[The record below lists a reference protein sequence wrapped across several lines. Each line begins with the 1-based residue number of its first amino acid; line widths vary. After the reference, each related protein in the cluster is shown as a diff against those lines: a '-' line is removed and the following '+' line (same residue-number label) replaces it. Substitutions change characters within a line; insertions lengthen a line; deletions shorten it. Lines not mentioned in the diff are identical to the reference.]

1 MMKYS
6 VENDLDS
13 LVAHLEQSKGMV
25 CEFVYILDI
34 NVDSLLL
41 YANSIKYT
49 ANCPVNMD
57 TENVLLNNRY
67 DGIATSTVSYS

>member
-1 MMKYS
+1 MKYS

-13 LVAHLEQSKGMV
+13 LVAHLEQSKGIV
-25 CEFVYILDI
+25 CQRVYILDI

-49 ANCPVNMD
+49 ANCPVKNMNI
-57 TENVLLNNRY
+57 TIGMYPQRRQF
-67 DGIATSTVSYS
+67 I

>member
-1 MMKYS
+1 MKYS

-13 LVAHLEQSKGMV
+13 LVAHLEQSKGIV
-25 CEFVYILDI
+25 CQRVYILDI

-41 YANSIKYT
+41 YSNSIKYT

-67 DGIATSTVSYS
+67 DGIASSTVSYS